1 MEINNQNQ
9 EQNQPKT
16 TLRPQN
22 QVYKT
27 PKYNCVHL
35 KFLIDFLKATKTSVE
50 DFAGSYSN
58 SVVLRRQLKTDDMLL
73 SKAKALFERNG
84 YSLHVTMKEKNP
96 NTENDDVDIVLDI
109 PDIVEDP
116 NTNIR
121 FILDMLDYHG
131 VNLNQIAEMIDVT
144 PGAVWAW
151 KRVDDIRI
159 SYLYRIK
166 NALNCNMDFRITKG

>member
-1 MEINNQNQ
+1 MDKNNQET
-9 EQNQPKT
+9 EQIQAKNATWLPG
-16 TLRPQN
+16 

-35 KFLIDFLKATKTSVE
+35 KFLTDFLKATKTSVE
-50 DFAGSYSN
+50 EFAGSYSN

-73 SKAKALFERNG
+73 SKAKALFEKNG
-84 YSLHVTMKEKNP
+84 YTLHVSMKEKNP
-96 NTENDDVDIVLDI
+96 NTENDDVNIVFDV
-109 PDIVEDP
+109 PNIVEDANP
-116 NTNIR
+116 NIR

-159 SYLYRIK
+159 SYMYRIK
-166 NALNCNMDFRITKG
+166 NALGCNLEFRVTKN